1 MASFIRHDF
10 ITSYI
15 GHLENMGSLTNAYL
29 PDVDTF
35 HSTIGKLLFINIT
48 TDLKLLR
55 ICEVHSGRYKISKIP
70 FSLENSSLMLAKNAV
85 FVSL

>member
-10 ITSYI
+10 VTSYI

-35 HSTIGKLLFINIT
+35 HCTI
-48 TDLKLLR
+48 
-55 ICEVHSGRYKISKIP
+55 
-70 FSLENSSLMLAKNAV
+70 
-85 FVSL
+85 